1 MPVHSTTVATTTL
14 HISHHVFASFS
25 SPHLSST
32 PYTNTADIDL
42 DLDIASS
49 RPSYRATFNAH
60 QLNVA
65 IRTASPRSPT
75 RRATM
80 VQLVFNTGLAMN
92 LLSPWSPAARGAVP
106 QHIRGRRRIRIH
118 LELCQN
124 LLPLRGAAEFL
135 GFFFAARLIASW
147 KLWKF
152 SFRCAALVT
161 PTATKIFFAARPGV
175 SELVPGKGHPEGPK
189 IVKFSRD
196 QGIKSQI
203 STGVRGTHLLLINAV
218 VYAVVYGVTASI
230 SSLFHDTYPWLSE
243 TKLGLCFLTVGGGM
257 ILGSLFCGKLLDWD
271 YQRVR
276 LSLAAQG
283 LTPALVGEKKGLPD
297 DSFPIEKARMRLMPV
312 FLAMFV
318 AICVAYGWCVEKR
331 TSIAGPLILL
341 IGVGLVVTAVMNSIQ
356 TLMLDLMPTHGSSI
370 TACNNLVRCS
380 LGAGLVSA
388 IQPLLDALGAGYA
401 YVLLGGLVALVSP
414 LVYVVVRIG
423 PRCRARRIRMAE
435 VEKERIRAK
444 EETSSREATSNA
456 KAPTA

>member
-1 MPVHSTTVATTTL
+1 MSTYGFGEL
-14 HISHHVFASFS
+14 W
-25 SPHLSST
+25 
-32 PYTNTADIDL
+32 
-42 DLDIASS
+42 
-49 RPSYRATFNAH
+49 
-60 QLNVA
+60 LNFW
-65 IRTASPRSPT
+65 
-75 RRATM
+75 RR
-80 VQLVFNTGLAMN
+80 G
-92 LLSPWSPAARGAVP
+92 SKVP

-203 STGVRGTHLLLINAV
+203 STGSVRRPQM

-297 DSFPIEKARMRLMPV
+297 DSFPIEKLTA
-312 FLAMFV
+312 
-318 AICVAYGWCVEKR
+318 
-331 TSIAGPLILL
+331 
-341 IGVGLVVTAVMNSIQ
+341 VGLVVTAVMNSIQ

-380 LGAGLVSA
+380 LGAGPVSA

-401 YVLLGGLVALVSP
+401 YVLLGGLVALASP
-414 LVYVVVRIG
+414 LLYVVVRIG

-444 EETSSREATSNA
+444 EEISRETTS
-456 KAPTA
+456 KAIAPAV